1 MKRGQIT
8 AATPVSGVKT
18 IDHSRRPVPPE
29 RQDRHVRAANSCG
42 VAVIGSALTAVADDS
57 GQPKPGKDLD
67 RCHQLVECLVLGPAE
82 GCLRLV
88 VRFLLSE

>member
-67 RCHQLVECLVLGPAE
+67 RCHQRTCADS
-82 GCLRLV
+82 RRDSQARV
-88 VRFLLSE
+88 VDWNAFR